1 MVEEKAV
8 EAGQFTQP
16 AANEGSLANTG
27 YYQPYQLADL
37 EKQGRL
43 YLIADGLGGAASQVA
58 SHYAIKKILYSFYS
72 TDTPAEPQERLL
84 EVIQQVNR
92 DIFERNNQQPERRP
106 MATALTAA
114 LIHQNKL
121 IVARVG
127 DGQVYVVWDQ
137 DIERLTQEI
146 GSGELQIA
154 EPEKEAAVKLLPAK
168 VEPPP
173 APIAPPPRPILPRER
188 LAKGV
193 GLDKTVKIDVFARR
207 LFAGDVVIMCS
218 GGLNGYITDK
228 EIARAVTRHPADQ
241 ALKRLVALAK
251 ERGRYE
257 HVALSLTR
265 ILSNSVIVHPPDPM
279 PLPEAPKWSDW
290 TAAPKPSN
298 HLDTHPTQPSS
309 PTSTQ
314 PMEQPETKQRQRTPS
329 EGLPTINWRGKPRYS
344 EWRWYTYAALTLALI
359 LLCGVP
365 ALAWYY
371 LDPSH
376 LLTSVFLDDEV
387 TPTPEAVAETPA
399 EEVAATSPQ
408 TGTVT
413 ATAASSPVAATTT
426 VSPTREATAIAAN
439 NSVAAA
445 SGSQFV
451 SPISTPTS
459 VTVASSTL
467 VIETPTPSP
476 TPAPTIQV
484 PAGCES
490 KARFGGDITVPDG
503 TQFAAGEAFQKVW
516 RVQNAGSCPWGPGYT
531 VRMIGGDMMG
541 PNREAPVVSV
551 VEPNTNGEIS
561 ISLVAPETPGTYRG
575 DWQLFD
581 LSGQAFGPEMYLEI
595 EVVPP
600 DPAQVDESQVT
611 VLYDFIEN
619 ADEATW
625 ISERVSYVVRETGI
639 NETLELPAAE
649 GMVATGVAQLRGNA
663 VSDRPVL
670 LTYPHQELGLIE
682 GRYTVQAPLQ
692 PTDTLVA
699 TLGFPKLSI
708 LSDDGVIFEVGFTPA
723 GGEERLLLS
732 RPVLYQESP
741 VNEVVPLT
749 NVEPGQQGTFTLRV
763 RGGESLS
770 QDWALWLDLR
780 LIRP

>member
-1 MVEEKAV
+1 MVDEKAV

-16 AANEGSLANTG
+16 APNEGSLANTG
-27 YYQPYQLADL
+27 YYQPHQLADL

-43 YLIADGLGGAASQVA
+43 YLIADGLGGAASQIA
-58 SHYAIKKILYSFYS
+58 SHYAIKKILYSFYNM
-72 TDTPAEPQERLL
+72 DTPVDPQERLL

-92 DIFERNNQQPERRP
+92 DIFERNSQQPERRP

-146 GSGELQIA
+146 GSGELKIA

-173 APIAPPPRPILPRER
+173 APLAPPPRPILPRER
-188 LAKGV
+188 LSKGA

-241 ALKRLVALAK
+241 ALKRVVALAK
-251 ERGRYE
+251 ERGSYE
-257 HVALSLTR
+257 HIALSLTR
-265 ILSNSVIVHPPDPM
+265 ILSNSVVVHPPDPM

-290 TAAPKPSN
+290 VAAPKPTN
-298 HLDTHPTQPSS
+298 HLDTHPTQPSA
-309 PTSTQ
+309 PTVTQ

-329 EGLPTINWRGKPRYS
+329 EELPTINWRGKPRYPQ
-344 EWRWYTYAALTLALI
+344 WRWYTYALLTLALI
-359 LLCGVP
+359 MLCGVP
-365 ALAWYY
+365 LLAWYY
-371 LDPSH
+371 LEPSR
-376 LLTSVFLDDEV
+376 LLASVFLDEAV
-387 TPTPEAVAETPA
+387 TPTPEAVAE
-399 EEVAATSPQ
+399 EVAATIPQ
-408 TGTVT
+408 TMTVT
-413 ATAASSPVAATTT
+413 ATIISSPAATTT
-426 VSPTREATAIAAN
+426 VVTPTRGATA
-439 NSVAAA
+439 VAASNSA
-445 SGSQFV
+445 AASSGSQFV
-451 SPISTPTS
+451 SPISTPTA

-467 VIETPTPSP
+467 IIETPTPSP
-476 TPAPTIQV
+476 TPGPTIQV
-484 PAGCES
+484 PVGCES
-490 KARFGGDITVPDG
+490 KARFGGDVTVPDG
-503 TQFAAGEAFQKVW
+503 TQFAPGESFAKVW
-516 RVQNAGSCPWGPGYT
+516 RIQNAGSCPWGPGYT
-531 VRMIGGDMMG
+531 VRMIGGDVMG
-541 PNREAPVVSV
+541 PNREAPLVGV

-561 ISLVAPETPGTYRG
+561 ISLVAPDAPGTYRG

-581 LSGQAFGPEMYLEI
+581 LSGAPFGPEMYLEI
-595 EVVPP
+595 VVLPP
-600 DPAQVDESQVT
+600 DPTQVDESEVT

-619 ADEATW
+619 AGEATW
-625 ISERVSYVVRETGI
+625 ISERVSYVVRETEI
-639 NETLELPAAE
+639 SETLELPAAE
-649 GMVATGVAQLRGNA
+649 GMVATGIAQLRGNT
-663 VSDRPVL
+663 VSDRPAL

-682 GRYTVQAPLQ
+682 GRYTVEAPLQ
-692 PTDTLVA
+692 PTDNLVA
-699 TLGFPKLSI
+699 TLGFTKLSI
-708 LSDDGVIFEVGFTPA
+708 LSDDGVIFEVGFTPT

-732 RPVLYQESP
+732 RPVVYQESP

-749 NVEPGQQGTFTLRV
+749 NIEPGQQGTFTLRV
-763 RGGESLS
+763 RSGESLS